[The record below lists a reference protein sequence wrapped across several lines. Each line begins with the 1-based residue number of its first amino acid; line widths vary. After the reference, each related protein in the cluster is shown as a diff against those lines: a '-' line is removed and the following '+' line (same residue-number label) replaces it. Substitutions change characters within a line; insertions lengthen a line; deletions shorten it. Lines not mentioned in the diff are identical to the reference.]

1 MILANNYIQIA
12 VILIHSIVIFLRH
25 KEKIEVTFKEFYGS
39 IIQVIL
45 LFLLIY
51 ELGVA
56 DLSYKKWYWF
66 CFDFLL
72 AIYFVLRLKENEKLN
87 NIKNKKIHWL

>member
-1 MILANNYIQIA
+1 MIHVSSYIQIA

-25 KEKIEVTFKEFYGS
+25 KEKIDITFKEFYGS
-39 IIQVIL
+39 IIQLIL

-51 ELGVA
+51 ELGVS

-66 CFDFLL
+66 TFDFLL

-87 NIKNKKIHWL
+87 NIKNKKIDWL

>member
-1 MILANNYIQIA
+1 MPVNNYIQIA
-12 VILIHSIVIFLRH
+12 VILIHSIVIFLRT
-25 KEKIEVTFKEFYGS
+25 KEKNDITFKEFYGS
-39 IIQVIL
+39 IIQVI

-66 CFDFLL
+66 TFDFLL
-72 AIYFVLRLKENEKLN
+72 AIYFILRLKENKKLN
-87 NIKNKKIHWL
+87 NIKNKKINWL